1 MLTRARVSSTLVALC
16 CCRCFRTPTS
26 STFRFLCLLLPLLRE
41 DKEEV
46 NLHFSPHTCCCELFS
61 GRDDG
66 HRERRHEEERVF
78 TRRARIEEFPQSGRG
93 FSVRTSRFVASFV
106 ARSMD
111 KLFRVTTGF
120 ALCGFVV
127 MVWPRRNATRAQFQ
141 NIVAVVG
148 DVRRRSGTKTPWVLD
163 VAFAPRKREEN
174 HRVVLRRCG
183 KMRVPCARTT
193 TDIFFSY
200 IDRTPQIRRHPV
212 PSENERQR

>member
-1 MLTRARVSSTLVALC
+1 MCRYRNKSYVCSHVLAFRPLWWHSVGADVFVLRRRRRFVSFVC
-16 CCRCFRTPTS
+16 
-26 STFRFLCLLLPLLRE
+26 LPLL
-41 DKEEV
+41 KKYI
-46 NLHFSPHTCCCELFS
+46 LIFPHALCCELFS

-93 FSVRTSRFVASFV
+93 FSVRTSRFDASFV
-106 ARSMD
+106 ARSMN

-127 MVWPRRNATRAQFQ
+127 MMWPRRNATRAQFQ

-174 HRVVLRRCG
+174 HRVVLRR
-183 KMRVPCARTT
+183 
-193 TDIFFSY
+193 
-200 IDRTPQIRRHPV
+200 
-212 PSENERQR
+212 